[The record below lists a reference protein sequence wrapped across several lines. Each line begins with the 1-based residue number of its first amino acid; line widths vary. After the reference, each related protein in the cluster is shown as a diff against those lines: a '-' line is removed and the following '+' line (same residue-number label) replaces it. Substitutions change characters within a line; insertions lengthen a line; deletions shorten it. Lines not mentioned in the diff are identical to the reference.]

1 MKKPNNNAPSSL
13 FNKNNKNKKPEK
25 IKKTQEYINPRYIN
39 TEDYTAAGEYMNAFF
54 RNETIETT
62 SIPIDIFKK
71 FTTDCDF
78 NQNGISGDIYD
89 IMITQIYIMYIDAY
103 HPEEIVDS
111 NEQFSYQSNISILNA
126 MDIQRS
132 GDANCDGETD
142 LADAI
147 FIMQSMANPDKY
159 NISERGRF
167 NGDVYE
173 TGHGITANDALEIQ
187 NTLLHKDN

>member
-1 MKKPNNNAPSSL
+1 MKFAHISDL
-13 FNKNNKNKKPEK
+13 HLGLRLYEMRM
-25 IKKTQEYINPRYIN
+25 TEEQRYILEEI
-39 TEDYTAAGEYMNAFF
+39 TGLLKEEKPDALL
-54 RNETIETT
+54 
-62 SIPIDIFKK
+62 
-71 FTTDCDF
+71 
-78 NQNGISGDIYD
+78 ISGDIYD